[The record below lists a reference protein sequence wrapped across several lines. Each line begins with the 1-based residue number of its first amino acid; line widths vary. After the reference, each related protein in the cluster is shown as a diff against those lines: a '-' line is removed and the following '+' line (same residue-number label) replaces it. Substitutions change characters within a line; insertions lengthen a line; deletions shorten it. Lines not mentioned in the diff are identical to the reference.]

1 MQSIVMDTSPLQGW
15 TTSNYKSFK
24 AVDESSESGSDSDSD
39 SESEAPRRADCSVV
53 RREEKVDTMELRL
66 DRCVSCS

>member
-39 SESEAPRRADCSVV
+39 SESESSRKGNIRGYNKDNYKKILVV
-53 RREEKVDTMELRL
+53 EELLPE
-66 DRCVSCS
+66 

>member
-24 AVDESSESGSDSDSD
+24 VVDESSESGSDSDSD
-39 SESEAPRRADCSVV
+39 SESEAPRKGIIRGYNKDTYKKILVV
-53 RREEKVDTMELRL
+53 EELLPE
-66 DRCVSCS
+66 

>member
-24 AVDESSESGSDSDSD
+24 VVDESSESDSDSD
-39 SESEAPRRADCSVV
+39 LESESEVPRKGNIRGYNKDTYKKILIV
-53 RREEKVDTMELRL
+53 EELLPE
-66 DRCVSCS
+66 

>member
-24 AVDESSESGSDSDSD
+24 VVDESSESDSDSD
-39 SESEAPRRADCSVV
+39 SESESEVPRKGNIRGYNKDTYKKILIV
-53 RREEKVDTMELRL
+53 EELLPE
-66 DRCVSCS
+66 

>member
-39 SESEAPRRADCSVV
+39 SESEAPRKCNIRGYNKDTYKKILVV
-53 RREEKVDTMELRL
+53 EELLPE
-66 DRCVSCS
+66 

>member
-39 SESEAPRRADCSVV
+39 SESEAPRKGNIRGYNKDTYKKILVV
-53 RREEKVDTMELRL
+53 E
-66 DRCVSCS
+66 SCYQNKI

>member
-24 AVDESSESGSDSDSD
+24 AVDESSESGSDSDSE
-39 SESEAPRRADCSVV
+39 SESEAPRKGNIRGYNKDTYKKILVV
-53 RREEKVDTMELRL
+53 EELLPE
-66 DRCVSCS
+66 

>member
-1 MQSIVMDTSPLQGW
+1 MQSIVMDTSPLQGG

-39 SESEAPRRADCSVV
+39 SETDAPRKGNIRGYDKNAYKKILVV
-53 RREEKVDTMELRL
+53 EELLPE
-66 DRCVSCS
+66 

>member
-24 AVDESSESGSDSDSD
+24 AVDESSESGSDSDSE
-39 SESEAPRRADCSVV
+39 SESEAPRKGNIRGYNKDTYKKILIV
-53 RREEKVDTMELRL
+53 EELLPE
-66 DRCVSCS
+66 

>member
-39 SESEAPRRADCSVV
+39 SESEAPRKGNIRGYNKDTYKKILFV
-53 RREEKVDTMELRL
+53 EELLPE
-66 DRCVSCS
+66 

>member
-24 AVDESSESGSDSDSD
+24 AVDESSESGSDSDS
-39 SESEAPRRADCSVV
+39 ESETDAPRKGNIRGYDNNRPYIAS
-53 RREEKVDTMELRL
+53 RL
-66 DRCVSCS
+66 YSKRKSNW

>member
-39 SESEAPRRADCSVV
+39 SESEAPRKGNIRGYNKDTYKKILVV
-53 RREEKVDTMELRL
+53 EELLPE
-66 DRCVSCS
+66 

>member
-1 MQSIVMDTSPLQGW
+1 MQLIVMDTSPLQGW

-39 SESEAPRRADCSVV
+39 SESEAPRKGNIRGYNKDTYKKILVV
-53 RREEKVDTMELRL
+53 EELLPE
-66 DRCVSCS
+66 

>member
-24 AVDESSESGSDSDSD
+24 AVDESSESGSDSDSE
-39 SESEAPRRADCSVV
+39 SESEASRKGNIRGYNKDTYKKILVV
-53 RREEKVDTMELRL
+53 EELLPE
-66 DRCVSCS
+66 

>member
-24 AVDESSESGSDSDSD
+24 AVDESSESGSDSE
-39 SESEAPRRADCSVV
+39 SESETDAPRKGNIRGYNKNTYKKILVV
-53 RREEKVDTMELRL
+53 EELLPE
-66 DRCVSCS
+66 

>member
-1 MQSIVMDTSPLQGW
+1 MRLIVMDTSPLQGW

-39 SESEAPRRADCSVV
+39 SESDTPRKGDIKGYNKNTYKKLLIV
-53 RREEKVDTMELRL
+53 EELLPE
-66 DRCVSCS
+66 

>member
-24 AVDESSESGSDSDSD
+24 AVDESSESGSESDSD
-39 SESEAPRRADCSVV
+39 SESEAPRKGNIRGYNKDTYKKILIV
-53 RREEKVDTMELRL
+53 EELLPE
-66 DRCVSCS
+66 

>member
-39 SESEAPRRADCSVV
+39 SESEACLLYTSPSPRDYAASRMPSSA
-53 RREEKVDTMELRL
+53 
-66 DRCVSCS
+66 

>member
-24 AVDESSESGSDSDSD
+24 AVDESSESVSD
-39 SESEAPRRADCSVV
+39 SESESETDAPRKGNIRGYNKNPYKKILVV
-53 RREEKVDTMELRL
+53 EELLPE
-66 DRCVSCS
+66 

>member
-24 AVDESSESGSDSDSD
+24 AVDESSESGSDSDSE
-39 SESEAPRRADCSVV
+39 SESEAPRKGSIRGYNKDTYKKILVV
-53 RREEKVDTMELRL
+53 EELLPE
-66 DRCVSCS
+66 

>member
-1 MQSIVMDTSPLQGW
+1 MRLIVMDTSPLQGW

-39 SESEAPRRADCSVV
+39 SESDTPRKGDVKGYNKNTYKKLLIV
-53 RREEKVDTMELRL
+53 EDLLPE
-66 DRCVSCS
+66 

>member
-1 MQSIVMDTSPLQGW
+1 MRLIVMDTSPLQGW

-39 SESEAPRRADCSVV
+39 SESETPRKGDVKGYNKNTYKKLLIV
-53 RREEKVDTMELRL
+53 EELLPE
-66 DRCVSCS
+66 

>member
-1 MQSIVMDTSPLQGW
+1 MRLIVMDTSPLQGW

-39 SESEAPRRADCSVV
+39 SEPDTPRKGDIRGYNKNTYKKILIV
-53 RREEKVDTMELRL
+53 EELLPE
-66 DRCVSCS
+66 

>member
-1 MQSIVMDTSPLQGW
+1 MRLIVMDTSPLQGW

-39 SESEAPRRADCSVV
+39 SESDTPRKGDV
-53 RREEKVDTMELRL
+53 RGYNKNTYKKILIVEELLPE
-66 DRCVSCS
+66 

>member
-1 MQSIVMDTSPLQGW
+1 MRLIVMDTSPLQGW

-39 SESEAPRRADCSVV
+39 SESETPRKGDV
-53 RREEKVDTMELRL
+53 RGYNKNTYKKLLIVEELLPE
-66 DRCVSCS
+66 

>member
-39 SESEAPRRADCSVV
+39 SESEAPRKGNIRGYNKDTYKKILVI
-53 RREEKVDTMELRL
+53 EELLPE
-66 DRCVSCS
+66 

>member
-39 SESEAPRRADCSVV
+39 SETEAPRKGNIRGYNKDTYKKILIV
-53 RREEKVDTMELRL
+53 EELLPE
-66 DRCVSCS
+66 

>member
-1 MQSIVMDTSPLQGW
+1 MQLIVMDTSPLQGW

-39 SESEAPRRADCSVV
+39 SESEAPRKGNIRGYNKDTYKKILIV
-53 RREEKVDTMELRL
+53 EELLPE
-66 DRCVSCS
+66 

>member
-1 MQSIVMDTSPLQGW
+1 MRLIVMDTSPLQGW

-39 SESEAPRRADCSVV
+39 SESETPRKGDV
-53 RREEKVDTMELRL
+53 RGYNKNRYKKLLIVEELLPE
-66 DRCVSCS
+66 

>member
-1 MQSIVMDTSPLQGW
+1 MRLIVMDTSPLQGW

-39 SESEAPRRADCSVV
+39 SESDTPRKGDIRGYNKNTYKKILIV
-53 RREEKVDTMELRL
+53 EELLPE
-66 DRCVSCS
+66 

>member
-1 MQSIVMDTSPLQGW
+1 MRLIVMDTSPLQGW

-39 SESEAPRRADCSVV
+39 SESETPRKGDV
-53 RREEKVDTMELRL
+53 RGYNKNTYKKLLIVEDLLPE
-66 DRCVSCS
+66 